1 MATVPSRSRLGL
13 KSKSM
18 KQLQNSQ
25 PFAVSTTF
33 RPLNTAMK
41 IVILGGMSS
50 LQFYRQ
56 TTQEWLPDHSIA
68 PVIDAHGQQTDGALR
83 LQAEYTI
90 YDVDKN
96 LDVESIVPQIYWY
109 INDTQV
115 TTTDATADYYLV
127 GDLLYVRKNF
137 THQNGVKVYCECRFV
152 DTRTSSPQIMSD
164 TLSLSAVLQAD
175 EQWSINILCDRT
187 RKHFP
192 LSAATTIYT
201 FEAEAR
207 LGGVDKT
214 AQVAW
219 FWDYS
224 LNNGSTW
231 LTIGDD
237 CLWYVNGKNSA
248 TLAVDMDFIEDLLVR
263 CRIGVTN
270 GTSTAAPDIHNEAT
284 ASIAWRFPKILPT
297 VFSYGGNRVFPET
310 AWMTFGM
317 MVHVAKH
324 NDMTPEQKRHWLM
337 PNWGIRQQG
346 STDNPEMLGEYGLEV
361 TVPGYRLFNTLGV
374 KYLVDPYVSL
384 RTVYDVLA
392 DEDGE
397 LIQLSDGNTIAIRT

>member
-56 TTQEWLPDHSIA
+56 TTQEWLPDHTVA
-68 PVIDAHGQQTDGALR
+68 PVIDAQGQQTDGTLR
-83 LQAEYTI
+83 LKAEYTI
-90 YDVDKN
+90 YDVDEN
-96 LDVESIVPQIYWY
+96 LDVQSIVPQIYWY

-115 TTTDATADYYLV
+115 TTTDTTADYYLV

-152 DTRTSSPQIMSD
+152 DTRTSAPQIMSD

-192 LSAATTIYT
+192 LSAASTIYT

>member
-1 MATVPSRSRLGL
+1 
-13 KSKSM
+13 
-18 KQLQNSQ
+18 
-25 PFAVSTTF
+25 
-33 RPLNTAMK
+33 
-41 IVILGGMSS
+41 
-50 LQFYRQ
+50 
-56 TTQEWLPDHSIA
+56 
-68 PVIDAHGQQTDGALR
+68 
-83 LQAEYTI
+83 
-90 YDVDKN
+90 
-96 LDVESIVPQIYWY
+96 
-109 INDTQV
+109 
-115 TTTDATADYYLV
+115 
-127 GDLLYVRKNF
+127 
-137 THQNGVKVYCECRFV
+137 
-152 DTRTSSPQIMSD
+152 MSD

-224 LNNGSTW
+224 LDAGVTW
-231 LTIGDD
+231 LAITDD

-248 TLAVDMDFIEDLLVR
+248 TLAVDMDFIEDILVR
-263 CRIGVTN
+263 CRIGVNN

-284 ASIAWRFPKILPT
+284 AAIAWRFPKILPT
-297 VFSYGGNRVFPET
+297 VFSYGGNRVFPES

-324 NDMTPEQKRHWLM
+324 NDMTAEQKRHWLM

-346 STDNPEMLGEYGLEV
+346 STNPPEMLGEYGMEV
-361 TVPGYRLFNTLGV
+361 TVPGNKLFNTVGV
-374 KYLVDPYVSL
+374 KYLVETENSSNCPTETLSPFAHNHHPQPFAAGPL
-384 RTVYDVLA
+384 KA
-392 DEDGE
+392 
-397 LIQLSDGNTIAIRT
+397 LIITL

>member
-1 MATVPSRSRLGL
+1 MATVPSRSWLGL

-56 TTQEWLPDHSIA
+56 TTQEWLPDHTVA
-68 PVIDAHGQQTDGALR
+68 PVIDAYGQQTDGTLR
-83 LQAEYTI
+83 LKAEYTI
-90 YDVDKN
+90 YDVDEN
-96 LDVESIVPQIYWY
+96 LDVQSIVPQIYWY

-115 TTTDATADYYLV
+115 TTTDTTADYYLV

-152 DTRTSSPQIMSD
+152 DTRTSAPQIMSD

-192 LSAATTIYT
+192 LSAASTIYT

-346 STDNPEMLGEYGLEV
+346 STDDPEMLGEYGLEV

>member
-1 MATVPSRSRLGL
+1 
-13 KSKSM
+13 M

-68 PVIDAHGQQTDGALR
+68 PVIDAHGKQTDGALR

-224 LNNGSTW
+224 LDAGATW
-231 LTIGDD
+231 LTITDD

-248 TLAVDMDFIEDLLVR
+248 TLAVDMDFIEDILVR
-263 CRIGVTN
+263 CRIGVNN

-284 ASIAWRFPKILPT
+284 AAIAWRFPKILPT

-324 NDMTPEQKRHWLM
+324 DDMTAEQKRHWLM

-346 STDNPEMLGEYGLEV
+346 STNPPEMLGEYGMEV
-361 TVPGYRLFNTLGV
+361 TVPGNKLFNTLGV
-374 KYLVDPYVSL
+374 KYLVDPFVSL